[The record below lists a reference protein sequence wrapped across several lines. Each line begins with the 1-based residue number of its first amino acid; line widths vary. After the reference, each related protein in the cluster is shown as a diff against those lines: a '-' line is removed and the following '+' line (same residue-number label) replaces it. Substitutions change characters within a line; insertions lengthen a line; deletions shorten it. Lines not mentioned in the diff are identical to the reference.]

1 VTGLPQVSAVQLIDL
16 TAKSPAQYRIR
27 LREPAEVTTIV
38 LHQMGFA
45 WRDDNPMWAK
55 VRAHYAVQQAGA
67 VVALH
72 DPAVRMRYG
81 SGVANRYCVSIE
93 HEGNYADDGR
103 WYKPDRF
110 GRHVLADHP
119 ELVRS
124 SRVLIS
130 SLVERFPSITTIMA
144 HRHIQRGKPLCCGP
158 ELWREVGEW
167 ARQELGLVE
176 GAVLPGGAPLPDRW
190 RGVPVVL

>member
-1 VTGLPQVSAVQLIDL
+1 MQIVDL
-16 TAKSPAQYRIR
+16 TDRSPREYRVR
-27 LREPAEVTTIV
+27 QRDPAEVTTIV

-45 WRDDNPMWAK
+45 WRDENPMWAK
-55 VRAHYAVQQAGA
+55 VRAHACVQQSGT

-72 DPAVRMRYG
+72 DPTVRMRYG

-93 HEGNYADDGR
+93 HEGNYGDDGR

-119 ELVRS
+119 ELVRA
-124 SRVLIS
+124 SRALVR
-130 SLVERFPSITTIMA
+130 SLVERFPTITTIMA

-158 ELWREVGEW
+158 ELWTEVGVW
-167 ARQELGLVE
+167 AQRELGLAE
-176 GAVLPGGAPLPDRW
+176 GAVLAGGMALPDRW
-190 RGVPVVL
+190 RGEPGVL